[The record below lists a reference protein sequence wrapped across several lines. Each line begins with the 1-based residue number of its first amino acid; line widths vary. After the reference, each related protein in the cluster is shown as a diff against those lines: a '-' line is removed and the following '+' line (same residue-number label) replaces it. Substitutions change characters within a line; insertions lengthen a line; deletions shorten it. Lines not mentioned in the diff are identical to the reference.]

1 MFWLD
6 DTEESNNK
14 MKKHV
19 VEVKDTIQPN
29 MKKTSTPPHV
39 AARSAAT
46 PSPAIADRKE
56 TPSGKNVAKKSS
68 KAPAKGKETA
78 PAPVQNNDSLT
89 SAASSEFSG
98 TTYDDS
104 DDDDDDDDSDV
115 LDLDDTFDDFDD
127 IELMGYESNPI
138 VGNWVDSACGWLDKP
153 MCMLTFGKDTSLLR
167 QSKGRTKAAIQ
178 QIRMS
183 DALSTV
189 ANMKL
194 SAAERRNLRLHRKG
208 LKKAMNDGAST
219 IQEEESPDV
228 TDKMKEPPFF
238 TKNHIQPSKKSEDSK
253 GNNDDKKESSA
264 AAKKE
269 KTEKSNVSMK
279 EKKEDSKRSD
289 DPSFVHVERK
299 SAASEVKIVK
309 EKQLKEIGK
318 KPAKIAKEKQLKEIG
333 KEPAGS
339 NHSRKVLEDNNESMQ
354 EELSQTLDNV
364 LKDSPIPAR
373 GVSVESHEPI
383 DKSEDVPELPLKME
397 EKPVKKTKEIS
408 SLSERTGFR
417 SVRKNKIMQVV
428 QKRSRSVP
436 RTREAPITDLTD
448 VDTETADRVV
458 PTSVKKLEIQKSIEI
473 IDVLSMD
480 EEDSWTPGTD
490 PEPST
495 VEKSLGNQDGHSQV
509 AKSRDPSPSISNARD
524 PSPVH
529 IRQNGKAATQNVDDI
544 WNQEVVKLK
553 KKHKNEKT
561 RRMSNSIPLP
571 AASPNNVWKEEEQK
585 LQKKSDTIFDD
596 PKAREAFLDHRRG
609 RLVDNSLEDNQRSRS
624 HSRRRQLVEALQD
637 DDSSINSGSR
647 RSSRSRSLDLRF
659 PPSPELQADVKK
671 SRSKSRE
678 RPISTPVDT
687 EDEIMGN
694 FPRNHHHQRVN
705 KANDLVVIRTIEDA
719 QRLRS
724 SVASNSHEPIDVHEY
739 MLEKS
744 SSRSRHEH
752 GGSSHGRLQSRDLT
766 VVNLVD
772 TENNNSSRF
781 RDERDDSESRPENRA
796 SNRGS
801 SKTGEW
807 PDYETVISATKQ
819 LRKLE
824 KKIEKQLR
832 QTKHDDAWENQTI
845 SSKEIKQLEKQLA
858 KRLKHENEKRATK
871 LKRIKRKVPKS
882 ISSSNLN
889 SGFVESE
896 NHKQVGRTAASTL
909 KTMIMEEDEFIG
921 ANNRTGTMPTA
932 STSPKTF
939 SEKVEDFREKSS
951 KFDQL
956 KSLRSS
962 SRYRRGSS
970 SRRGARTTGAPE
982 DTD

>member
-14 MKKHV
+14 KKKHV
-19 VEVKDTIQPN
+19 VEEKDSIQPN
-29 MKKTSTPPHV
+29 IKKTSAVPR
-39 AARSAAT
+39 AAAGSTAA
-46 PSPAIADRKE
+46 PSPAAADRKE
-56 TPSGKNVAKKSS
+56 TPSGNNVAKKSS
-68 KAPAKGKETA
+68 KASAKGKETA

-89 SAASSEFSG
+89 SAASSESSG

-104 DDDDDDDDSDV
+104 DDDDDDDSDV

-153 MCMLTFGKDTSLLR
+153 MCMLTFGKETSLLR

-183 DALSTV
+183 DALSTM

-208 LKKAMNDGAST
+208 LKKAMNDGASM
-219 IQEEESPDV
+219 IQVEESLDA
-228 TDKMKEPPFF
+228 TDKMKEPQFF

-253 GNNDDKKESSA
+253 GNDDKKESSA

-299 SAASEVKIVK
+299 SAASEVKI
-309 EKQLKEIGK
+309 
-318 KPAKIAKEKQLKEIG
+318 AKEKQLKEIG
-333 KEPAGS
+333 KEPEGS
-339 NHSRKVLEDNNESMQ
+339 NHSRKVLEDNNESIQ

-383 DKSEDVPELPLKME
+383 DESEDVPELPLKME

-448 VDTETADRVV
+448 VDMETADRVV
-458 PTSVKKLEIQKSIEI
+458 PTSAKKLESQKSIEI

-495 VEKSLGNQDGHSQV
+495 VKKGLGNQEGHPQG
-509 AKSRDPSPSISNARD
+509 AKSRDPSPSLPGRNLSARD

-529 IRQNGKAATQNVDDI
+529 NRQNSKAATQNVDDI

-561 RRMSNSIPLP
+561 RSKSNSIPLP
-571 AASPNNVWKEEEQK
+571 AASANKVWKEEEQK

-624 HSRRRQLVEALQD
+624 HSRRRQLVKALQD
-637 DDSSINSGSR
+637 DDSSINSSSR

-739 MLEKS
+739 MLERS

-752 GGSSHGRLQSRDLT
+752 GGSSHGRLPSRDLT
-766 VVNLVD
+766 VVNLVN

-807 PDYETVISATKQ
+807 PDYETVVSATKQ

-832 QTKHDDAWENQTI
+832 QTKHDDEWENQTI

-882 ISSSNLN
+882 SSSSNLN
-889 SGFVESE
+889 SGFEEPE
-896 NHKQVGRTAASTL
+896 NHKQVGRTAPSTL
-909 KTMIMEEDEFIG
+909 KTMITEEDEFIG
-921 ANNRTGTMPTA
+921 ANNRTGTTPTA
-932 STSPKTF
+932 SASHKTF

-962 SRYRRGSS
+962 SRYRRSSS

-982 DTD
+982 DRD